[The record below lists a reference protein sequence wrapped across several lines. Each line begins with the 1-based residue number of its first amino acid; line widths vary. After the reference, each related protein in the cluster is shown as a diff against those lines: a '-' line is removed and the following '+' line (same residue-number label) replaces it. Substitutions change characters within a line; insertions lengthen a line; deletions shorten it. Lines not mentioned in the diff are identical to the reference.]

1 MANDCISEILNQLNE
16 MLLSEDFG
24 SQIPESLMGR
34 ELPDTEPTLNPL
46 LELLAN
52 QQAMDDNAMMMG
64 MAPREIV
71 RKGLAAAAGI
81 SGLEKVPH
89 SYLKDLFINPK
100 TKELFDRTGRG
111 GVKTPIDPFD
121 YVRTVKKVPGSI
133 KSTDNVYANIL
144 MEDPAFM
151 AQVAKN
157 KFVFDPKNMN
167 IRSLDHMFGNKRDV
181 VSPFYPK

>member
-1 MANDCISEILNQLNE
+1 MANDRISEILNQLNE

-71 RKGLAAAAGI
+71 RKGLAA
-81 SGLEKVPH
+81 EQEFQ
-89 SYLKDLFINPK
+89 D
-100 TKELFDRTGRG
+100 
-111 GVKTPIDPFD
+111 
-121 YVRTVKKVPGSI
+121 
-133 KSTDNVYANIL
+133 
-144 MEDPAFM
+144 
-151 AQVAKN
+151 
-157 KFVFDPKNMN
+157 
-167 IRSLDHMFGNKRDV
+167 
-181 VSPFYPK
+181 